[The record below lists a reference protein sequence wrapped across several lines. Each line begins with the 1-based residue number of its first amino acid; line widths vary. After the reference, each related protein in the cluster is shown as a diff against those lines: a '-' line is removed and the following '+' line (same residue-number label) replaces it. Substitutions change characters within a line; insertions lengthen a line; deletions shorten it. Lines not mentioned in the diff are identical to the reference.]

1 MALQASGPISM
12 DDMNTDRSIISGT
25 QIDLATAGTAYSVSY
40 ATNGTNDLQFSEFY
54 GLSVPSPTP
63 PTPPSY
69 RTIQLGNPPGDNTT
83 AAACAITSGLT
94 KYISY
99 SFAIT
104 NGLVIYDNSALS
116 TQTYNSDPY
125 SGNYAML
132 YDTNAGFRYAV
143 TFDSAGVVA
152 TVYDCLG
159 GSPVPPSPTP
169 PSPTPPSP
177 TPPSPTPPSPTPTP
191 ATYSFLLAY
200 DASGGV
206 NACTNY
212 GTYTNMGT
220 KWSTSN
226 SIGSGTYL
234 YNTQLGAQTGDS
246 GEYVS
251 NGFYSNGSTYWDFSG
266 GSTATAGTSCGGSPP
281 PTPPSPPP
289 TPPTVYYYN
298 ATRCDNSTNYIVY
311 GGTNY
316 YGTGTVVISGGTSYC
331 YTIQNE
337 VGVQSYDDT
346 VGSSVADCNNASCY
360 GATPTPPSPPPTP
373 PSPPPTPPV
382 CYTFNIF
389 NYNANETVT
398 GTYTNCAGGSDS
410 FSFTDTSG
418 TSTNIG
424 TICVLDG
431 TTPTITSGNGA
442 ATSSGNTC

>member
-1 MALQASGPISM
+1 MALQSSGPISM
-12 DDMNTDRSIISGT
+12 NDMNTDRGIASGT

-40 ATNGTNDLQFSEFY
+40 ATDGSNDLQFFEFY
-54 GLSVPSPTP
+54 GKSAGTPPSPT
-63 PTPPSY
+63 PSY

-152 TVYDCLG
+152 TVYDCIG

-212 GTYTNMGT
+212 GTYTNMST
-220 KWSTSN
+220 KWSTSS
-226 SIGSGTYL
+226 SIGSGTFL

-251 NGFYSNGSTYWDFSG
+251 NGFYSDGTNYWDFSSG
-266 GSTATAGTSCGGSPP
+266 TTATAGTSCGGS
-281 PTPPSPPP
+281 
-289 TPPTVYYYN
+289 
-298 ATRCDNSTNYIVY
+298 
-311 GGTNY
+311 
-316 YGTGTVVISGGTSYC
+316 
-331 YTIQNE
+331 
-337 VGVQSYDDT
+337 
-346 VGSSVADCNNASCY
+346 
-360 GATPTPPSPPPTP
+360 PTPPSPPPTP
-373 PSPPPTPPV
+373 PSPPSPPPTPPTPPPTPPV
-382 CYTFNIF
+382 CYTFNVF

-424 TICVLDG
+424 SICVLDG

-442 ATSSGNTC
+442 STSSGNTC

>member
-1 MALQASGPISM
+1 
-12 DDMNTDRSIISGT
+12 
-25 QIDLATAGTAYSVSY
+25 
-40 ATNGTNDLQFSEFY
+40 
-54 GLSVPSPTP
+54 
-63 PTPPSY
+63 
-69 RTIQLGNPPGDNTT
+69 
-83 AAACAITSGLT
+83 
-94 KYISY
+94 
-99 SFAIT
+99 
-104 NGLVIYDNSALS
+104 LVIYDNSALS

-159 GSPVPPSPTP
+159 GTPVPPSPPTP

-177 TPPSPTPPSPTPTP
+177 TPPTPPSPPTPTPPYSYLLNNGGEATGPDACNEYNSFVRATYYSNQSSITTGTTLYLSDYVTVVPDGYYSNGTNYWYFGGGVTSDLGTSCAGSPTPP
-191 ATYSFLLAY
+191 
-200 DASGGV
+200 
-206 NACTNY
+206 
-212 GTYTNMGT
+212 
-220 KWSTSN
+220 
-226 SIGSGTYL
+226 
-234 YNTQLGAQTGDS
+234 
-246 GEYVS
+246 
-251 NGFYSNGSTYWDFSG
+251 
-266 GSTATAGTSCGGSPP
+266 SPP

-289 TPPTVYYYN
+289 TPPTPPNVYYYN

-311 GGTNY
+311 GGGNY

-346 VGSSVADCNNASCY
+346 VGASVDNCSNASCY
-360 GATPTPPSPPPTP
+360 GAPPTPPSPPPTP

-382 CYTFNIF
+382 CYTFNVF

-442 ATSSGNTC
+442 STSSGNTC

>member
-1 MALQASGPISM
+1 MSQIKAELSSASKSLRDYSLQAGFTIPDSM
-12 DDMNTDRSIISGT
+12 
-25 QIDLATAGTAYSVSY
+25 
-40 ATNGTNDLQFSEFY
+40 SEFFGY
-54 GLSVPSPTP
+54 GAPTP
-63 PTPPSY
+63 PTPTPPTY

-83 AAACAITSGLT
+83 AAACTITSGLT

-143 TFDSAGVVA
+143 TFDSSGVVS

-177 TPPSPTPPSPTPTP
+177 TPPSPTPPSPTPPSPTPPSPTPTP
-191 ATYSFLLAY
+191 ATYSFTLAY

-212 GTYTNMGT
+212 GTYTNMST
-220 KWSTSN
+220 KWSTSS

-251 NGFYSNGSTYWDFSG
+251 NGYYSNGTNYWSFSG
-266 GSTATAGTSCGGSPP
+266 GNTGDAGTSCGGSP
-281 PTPPSPPP
+281 TPPSPP
-289 TPPTVYYYN
+289 
-298 ATRCDNSTNYIVY
+298 
-311 GGTNY
+311 
-316 YGTGTVVISGGTSYC
+316 
-331 YTIQNE
+331 
-337 VGVQSYDDT
+337 
-346 VGSSVADCNNASCY
+346 
-360 GATPTPPSPPPTP
+360 PTPPSPPPTP

-382 CYTFNIF
+382 CYTFNVF

-442 ATSSGNTC
+442 STSSGNTC

>member
-1 MALQASGPISM
+1 MALPSSGPISM
-12 DDMNTDRSIISGT
+12 NDMNTDRGIASGT
-25 QIDLATAGTAYSVSY
+25 QIDLAAAGTAYSVSY
-40 ATNGTNDLQFSEFY
+40 ATNGTNDLQFFEFY
-54 GLSVPSPTP
+54 GLSIGPP
-63 PTPPSY
+63 PTPTY

-104 NGLVIYDNSALS
+104 NGLVIYDNSSLS

-125 SGNYAML
+125 GGNYAML

-191 ATYSFLLAY
+191 ATYSFTLAY

-212 GTYTNMGT
+212 GTYTNMST

-251 NGFYSNGSTYWDFSG
+251 NGYYSNGTNYWSFSG
-266 GSTATAGTSCGGSPP
+266 GNTGDAGTSCGGSPTPPSPPPTP

-289 TPPTVYYYN
+289 TPP
-298 ATRCDNSTNYIVY
+298 
-311 GGTNY
+311 
-316 YGTGTVVISGGTSYC
+316 
-331 YTIQNE
+331 
-337 VGVQSYDDT
+337 
-346 VGSSVADCNNASCY
+346 
-360 GATPTPPSPPPTP
+360 PTPPSG
-373 PSPPPTPPV
+373 
-382 CYTFNIF
+382 YF
-389 NYNANETVT
+389 YL
-398 GTYTNCAGGSDS
+398 GKQYDCAGCSEVNPSVIIYSDNVLSAGSHYTPDGVYS
-410 FSFTDTSG
+410 WRVLTS
-418 TSTNIG
+418 
-424 TICVLDG
+424 
-431 TTPTITSGNGA
+431 
-442 ATSSGNTC
+442 TSSGSPADVNITGYEYTQGVDCSTACSNY

>member
-1 MALQASGPISM
+1 MALPASGPISM
-12 DDMNTDRSIISGT
+12 NDMNTDRGIASGT
-25 QIDLATAGTAYSVSY
+25 QIDLDTAAIAYGIP
-40 ATNGTNDLQFSEFY
+40 TKPHGMNEFY
-54 GLSVPSPTP
+54 GLSAGTPPSPTP
-63 PTPPSY
+63 PTY
-69 RTIQLGNPPGDNTT
+69 RTIQLGNPPGDNNT

-143 TFDSAGVVA
+143 TFDSAGVVN

-191 ATYSFLLAY
+191 ATYSFTLAY

-212 GTYTNMGT
+212 GTYTNMST
-220 KWSTSN
+220 KWSTSS

-251 NGFYSNGSTYWDFSG
+251 NGYYSNGTNYWSFSG
-266 GSTATAGTSCGGSPP
+266 GNTGDAGTSCGGS
-281 PTPPSPPP
+281 
-289 TPPTVYYYN
+289 
-298 ATRCDNSTNYIVY
+298 
-311 GGTNY
+311 
-316 YGTGTVVISGGTSYC
+316 
-331 YTIQNE
+331 
-337 VGVQSYDDT
+337 
-346 VGSSVADCNNASCY
+346 
-360 GATPTPPSPPPTP
+360 PTPPSPPPTP
-373 PSPPPTPPV
+373 PSPPPTPPSPPPTPPSY
-382 CYTFNIF
+382 YTFFLSIGKDNF
-389 NYNANETVT
+389 GDACLESSYPSTVYAPNTPVDYNTT
-398 GTYTNCAGGSDS
+398 LYTDITFTTPFGSLQDYWYKDDASGKALQLDS
-410 FSFTDTSG
+410 G
-418 TSTNIG
+418 G
-424 TICVLDG
+424 TIIQYIQC
-431 TTPTITSGNGA
+431 
-442 ATSSGNTC
+442 

>member
-1 MALQASGPISM
+1 MALPASGPISM
-12 DDMNTDRSIISGT
+12 DNMNTDRSIASGT
-25 QIDLATAGTAYSVSY
+25 QIDLDTAAIAYSIP
-40 ATNGTNDLQFSEFY
+40 TKPHGMDEFY
-54 GLSVPSPTP
+54 GLSVGTPPSPT
-63 PTPPSY
+63 PSY

-83 AAACAITSGLT
+83 AAACGITSGNT
-94 KYISY
+94 KYILST
-99 SFAIT
+99 FAIT
-104 NGLVIYDNSALS
+104 NGLEIFNDSGL
-116 TQTYNSDPY
+116 TTRTYTNDPY
-125 SGNYAML
+125 GGNYAWL
-132 YDTNAGFRYAV
+132 YDTVAGFGYAV
-143 TFDSAGVVA
+143 TFDSSGLVS
-152 TVYDCLG
+152 TVYDCIG
-159 GSPVPPSPTP
+159 GSPVPPSPTPPSPTP

-212 GTYTNMGT
+212 GTYTNMST
-220 KWSTSN
+220 KWSTSS
-226 SIGSGTYL
+226 SIGSGTFL

-266 GSTATAGTSCGGSPP
+266 GSTATAGTSCGGSP
-281 PTPPSPPP
+281 TPPSPPP
-289 TPPTVYYYN
+289 TPPTPP
-298 ATRCDNSTNYIVY
+298 S
-311 GGTNY
+311 
-316 YGTGTVVISGGTSYC
+316 
-331 YTIQNE
+331 
-337 VGVQSYDDT
+337 
-346 VGSSVADCNNASCY
+346 
-360 GATPTPPSPPPTP
+360 PPSPPPT
-373 PSPPPTPPV
+373 PPTPPV

-442 ATSSGNTC
+442 ASNSSSTC